1 MKVFIPLL
9 ILKVQDTVDR
19 IGWINFCPSKTSN
32 SSGFVLCD
40 GSVLDDAVAIVVVVV
55 IIVIIQIHH
64 GPNKDIQNIIL
75 LVVGSQIGKV
85 LSIG

>member
-19 IGWINFCPSKTSN
+19 ISRINFGPSKASN

-40 GSVLDDAVAIVVVVV
+40 GSVLVDAVVAIVVIV
-55 IIVIIQIHH
+55 VIIQIHH

-75 LVVGSQIGKV
+75 LVIGSQIGKV